1 MKMMESIN
9 RLLNNRPRAFI
20 VDDEAGRCCKADM
33 EIVKSMNVDVDHY
46 PDFKQLLYSLQ
57 TTKSQ
62 KYKVGIIHQNGTKY
76 PSQMLSNFIKLIDP
90 SIQLI
95 IYKDGS
101 QLKKE
106 TETMSLT

>member
-1 MKMMESIN
+1 MRMMESIN
-9 RLLNNRPRAFI
+9 RLLGTKPRAFI

-33 EIVKSMNVDVDHY
+33 DIVKSMNVDVDHY
-46 PDFKQLLYSLQ
+46 SNFKQLLYTLQ
-57 TTKSQ
+57 TVKYQ

-106 TETMSLT
+106 TEAIVLT